1 MHVIKRPAHHNWNR
15 ECIMYVVCQNNWNS
29 LFLNR
34 KKWRFDKDLRLVVAY
49 RCLGRAVKAMELNW
63 QILLIITLKVK
74 TFTQRHWS
82 CKCFVRVF
90 IQQNPCETTKYLF
103 MRQCL
108 KDKFHVH
115 CILRGESREKIKKKW
130 NYARYRVYS
139 VK

>member
-1 MHVIKRPAHHNWNR
+1 MKSLYILILVLRSACYKTSSAPQLQQGMHHI
-15 ECIMYVVCQNNWNS
+15 YVVCQNYWNS

-90 IQQNPCETTKYLF
+90 IQQNPCKMTKYLF
-103 MRQCL
+103 MRRCL

-115 CILRGESREKIKKKW
+115 CILRGESREKI
-130 NYARYRVYS
+130 
-139 VK
+139 

>member
-103 MRQCL
+103 MRQISCSL
-108 KDKFHVH
+108 HSSGGIK
-115 CILRGESREKIKKKW
+115 RKKKW